1 MAGHYPITQPSLLLP
16 GGVVAAAPAKI
27 NRFLHILG
35 QREDGYH
42 LVETGFQFTNWCD
55 WIHLRK
61 VSTPGVKI
69 LDDPLELEKSNL
81 VFKAAEKLLRRT
93 RFGVE
98 IFIEKNIPAGGGLG
112 GGSSD
117 AATTLVGLNHLFE
130 LGHTQINLQK
140 IGIQLG
146 ADVPVFIFGQSCFAS
161 NIGETFY
168 AIDWPGTRVLIADPK
183 IVVSTKLIFQHPK
196 LTRDTP
202 SCKIRASQLE
212 TTKNDCEK
220 LARFVYPKIDRLMH
234 KMEALGEPR
243 LTGTGGCA
251 FIVDPANL
259 SNAQEIVGNFGV
271 LKDSLLSNRSMLYTW
286 GAIA

>member
-16 GGVVAAAPAKI
+16 GGIVAAAPAKI
-27 NRFLHILG
+27 NRFLHVLG

-61 VSTPGVKI
+61 VSSPGVKI
-69 LDDPLELEKSNL
+69 LDDPLKLEQSNL
-81 VFKAAEKLLRRT
+81 VFKAAEKLLHQT
-93 RFGVE
+93 DFGVE
-98 IFIEKNIPAGGGLG
+98 ILIEKNLPLGGGLG

-117 AATTLVGLNHLFE
+117 AATTLVVVNHLFE
-130 LGHTQINLQK
+130 LGYTQINLQK

-161 NIGETFY
+161 NIGEIFN
-168 AIDWPGTRVLIADPK
+168 AINWPGTRVLIADPK
-183 IVVSTKLIFQHPK
+183 IAVSTQLIFQHPK

-202 SCKIRASQLE
+202 SCKIRASQLQS
-212 TTKNDCEK
+212 TKNDCEK
-220 LARFVYPKIDRLMH
+220 LVRFMYPKIDQLMY
-234 KMEALGEPR
+234 KMEVLGESR
-243 LTGTGGCA
+243 LTGTGGCV
-251 FIVDPANL
+251 FIVDPANIL
-259 SNAQEIVGNFGV
+259 DARKAFGDLCV

-286 GAIA
+286 